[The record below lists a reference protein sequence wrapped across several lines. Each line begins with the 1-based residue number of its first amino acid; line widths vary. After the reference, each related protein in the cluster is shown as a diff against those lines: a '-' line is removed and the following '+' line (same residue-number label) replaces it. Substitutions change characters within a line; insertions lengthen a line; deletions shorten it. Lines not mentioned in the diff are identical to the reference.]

1 MQLLPKIVLFLQI
14 LEHCLQFDKGEGQQK
29 FGRRRQV
36 LRVRVVEVPLLFLIK
51 GEAAADKW
59 DSIMIRQRRQTM
71 NTHSVFLGS
80 NKLVF
85 CTTTLLFS
93 FFLLNM
99 MIVVGGDQIVYMRHR
114 NELYFW
120 ISISC
125 SAKYL
130 KIRKFFCAF
139 FCRGNTQRLLLV
151 IVEI

>member
-1 MQLLPKIVLFLQI
+1 M
-14 LEHCLQFDKGEGQQK
+14 
-29 FGRRRQV
+29 
-36 LRVRVVEVPLLFLIK
+36 RVRVVEVPLLFLIK
-51 GEAAADKW
+51 GEAVADKW

-99 MIVVGGDQIVYMRHR
+99 MIVVGGDQISIYAASKW
-114 NELYFW
+114 LYFW

-125 SAKYL
+125 SARYL

-139 FCRGNTQRLLLV
+139 FCRRNT
-151 IVEI
+151 

>member
-1 MQLLPKIVLFLQI
+1 M
-14 LEHCLQFDKGEGQQK
+14 
-29 FGRRRQV
+29 
-36 LRVRVVEVPLLFLIK
+36 RVRVVEVPLLFLIK

-99 MIVVGGDQIVYMRHR
+99 MIVVGGDQICGIEMSYISGSRSAALR
-114 NELYFW
+114 N
-120 ISISC
+120 I
-125 SAKYL
+125 
-130 KIRKFFCAF
+130 
-139 FCRGNTQRLLLV
+139 
-151 IVEI
+151 